1 MQSEYPG
8 KSVWTHRKG
17 NMQLVTRHGKLGGAG
32 PEAKARK
39 AMTADQ
45 IVVLDDEELVREL
58 ICEMLESAGY
68 SCVPAGSIGEAIL
81 HLQEAEPL
89 MVISDLML
97 EDSSGLELL
106 DYLRPRYPDLPIVVV
121 TGLHDLTVALSAI
134 RKGAY
139 DFILKPFGREQL
151 LATTRRAVEH
161 HRLIRENRAYQSSL
175 ETLVAARTEQLR
187 GAMQDLEQSYDYTL
201 EALGGAL
208 DLRDTETEGHCK
220 RVTAFTVAIARHI
233 GLSKEKIRNIARGA
247 FLHDL
252 GKMAIPDAILR
263 KPGKLDEV
271 EWVTMREHSIL
282 GYKMVSRIPFL
293 QEAAEVVF
301 SHQERWD
308 GKGYP
313 RGLRGEAI
321 PIGARMFAV
330 ADTLDAIC
338 SDRPYRVGQSF
349 AVARDEI
356 VRCSGTQFDPKVVE
370 AFLQIPE
377 SRWAELREEVEAQ
390 VASETSPVVEVMAA
404 DTEFSVKPA
413 DRLSAKTG

>member
-1 MQSEYPG
+1 
-8 KSVWTHRKG
+8 
-17 NMQLVTRHGKLGGAG
+17 
-32 PEAKARK
+32 
-39 AMTADQ
+39 MTADQ
-45 IVVLDDEELVREL
+45 IVVIDDEEMVREL

-68 SCVPAGSIGEAIL
+68 SCVPAGSAGEAIQ
-81 HLQEAEPL
+81 HLQESEPA

-97 EDSSGLELL
+97 EDSSGLDLL

-121 TGLHDLTVALSAI
+121 TGLHDLSVALSAI

-151 LATTRRAVEH
+151 LATTRRAVERH
-161 HRLIRENRAYQSSL
+161 QLIRENRAYQTSL
-175 ETLVAARTEQLR
+175 EALVAARTEQLR
-187 GAMQDLEQSYDYTL
+187 SAMHDLEQSYDYTL

-220 RVTAFTVAIARHI
+220 RVTAFTVAIGRQM
-233 GLSKEKIRNIARGA
+233 GVSKEKIRNIARGA

-252 GKMAIPDAILR
+252 GKMAIPDSILK
-263 KPGKLDEV
+263 KPDKLDEN
-271 EWVTMREHSIL
+271 EWVTMREHSLL

-293 QEAAEVVF
+293 QEAAEIVYA
-301 SHQERWD
+301 HQERWD

-321 PIGARMFAV
+321 PLGARMFAV

-338 SDRPYRVGQSF
+338 SDRPYRRGQSF
-349 AVARDEI
+349 GLARDEI
-356 VRCSGTQFDPKVVE
+356 VRCSGTQFDPKVVD

-377 SRWAELREEVEAQ
+377 ERWVELRHEIEVQLAEEALP
-390 VASETSPVVEVMAA
+390 VAEVKQPVKQAEPL
-404 DTEFSVKPA
+404 PA
-413 DRLSAKTG
+413 RTGS

>member
-1 MQSEYPG
+1 MHLITQRGNLCADVSE
-8 KSVWTHRKG
+8 S
-17 NMQLVTRHGKLGGAG
+17 
-32 PEAKARK
+32 KARRK
-39 AMTADQ
+39 MTADQ
-45 IVVLDDEELVREL
+45 IVVLDDEQLVREL
-58 ICEMLESAGY
+58 ICQMLESAGY
-68 SCVPAGSIGEAIL
+68 SCVLASTIAEAIG
-81 HLQEAEPL
+81 HLQQAEPL

-97 EDSSGLELL
+97 EEGSGLELL
-106 DYLRPRYPDLPIVVV
+106 DYLRPRYPDVPIVVV
-121 TGLHDLTVALSAI
+121 TGLHDLSVALTAI

-151 LATTRRAVEH
+151 LAATRRAVEH
-161 HRLIRENRAYQSSL
+161 HRLVRENRTYQSSL

-220 RVTAFTVAIARHI
+220 RVTTFTVAIARHI
-233 GLSKEKIRNIARGA
+233 GISKEKIRNIARGA

-263 KPGKLDEV
+263 KSGKLDDA
-271 EWVTMREHSIL
+271 EWVTMREHSLL

-293 QEAAEVVF
+293 QDAAEVVF
-301 SHQERWD
+301 AHQESWD

-313 RGLRGEAI
+313 RGLCGEAI

-338 SDRPYRVGQSF
+338 SDRPYRVGQTF

-370 AFLQIPE
+370 AFLQIPAE
-377 SRWAELREEVEAQ
+377 RWAELRQEVEAQ
-390 VASETSPVVEVMAA
+390 LASEFSPVAEIKTAGSDFSIKTAA
-404 DTEFSVKPA
+404 E
-413 DRLSAKTG
+413 LSAKLG

>member
-1 MQSEYPG
+1 
-8 KSVWTHRKG
+8 
-17 NMQLVTRHGKLGGAG
+17 
-32 PEAKARK
+32 
-39 AMTADQ
+39 MTADQ
-45 IVVLDDEELVREL
+45 IIVLDDEEMVREL
-58 ICEMLESAGY
+58 ICKMLETSGY
-68 SCVPAGSIGEAIL
+68 SCVPAGTITEAIR
-81 HLQEAEPL
+81 HLQEIEPL

-121 TGLHDLTVALSAI
+121 TGVHDLSVALSAI

-139 DFILKPFGREQL
+139 DFILKPFGCEQL

-161 HRLIRENRAYQSSL
+161 HRLIRENRAYQSSM

-187 GAMQDLEQSYDYTL
+187 GAMHDLEQSYDYTL

-233 GLSKEKIRNIARGA
+233 GISKERIRNIARGA

-263 KPGKLDEV
+263 KPNKLDEQ
-271 EWVTMREHSIL
+271 EWVTMREHSLL

-293 QEAAEVVF
+293 QHAAEIVF

-313 RGLRGEAI
+313 RGLRGEEI
-321 PIGARMFAV
+321 PIGARMCAV

-338 SDRPYRVGQSF
+338 SDRPYRLGQPF

-356 VRCSGTQFDPKVVE
+356 VRCSGTQFDPMVVE

-377 SRWAELREEVEAQ
+377 SRWAELRQEVEAQ
-390 VASETSPVVEVMAA
+390 LASETLPIA
-404 DTEFSVKPA
+404 DARTGGAEFSVKTA
-413 DRLSAKTG
+413 DELSVKLG